1 MYLILIISYQVLN
14 PFEPGG
20 ACRTWQLL
28 VHGPYFR
35 AFHSN
40 QLQMFTK
47 IFKATILTKL
57 NKNCCTVGGLEI
69 STVQSH
75 IIYEIDQND
84 QPSMNQIADALGIDM
99 STFSRQI
106 QTLIKMGLVK
116 KTQHHE
122 DKRAYI
128 LSLTTEG
135 KLVATSISME
145 MNLYLEEVFS
155 DLNEFER
162 GIVIK
167 SIKRL
172 NESMAKSTVCCK
184 PVF

>member
-1 MYLILIISYQVLN
+1 MENYRSIFHVLTRR
-14 PFEPGG
+14 FG
-20 ACRTWQLL
+20 L
-28 VHGPYFR
+28 
-35 AFHSN
+35 
-40 QLQMFTK
+40 
-47 IFKATILTKL
+47 L
-57 NKNCCTVGGLEI
+57 NKNCCTVGKVEI

-75 IIYEIDQND
+75 IIYEIDQIN
-84 QPSMNQIADALGIDM
+84 QPSMNQIAEALGIDM

-135 KLVATSISME
+135 KFVATSISTE
-145 MNLYLEEVFS
+145 MNVYLEEVFS

-162 GIVIK
+162 EIVIK